1 MPRRVKLAL
10 HWKILIALVLGVAVG
25 LVISLS
31 WGRYTWGALGVGD
44 AANFRAG
51 KAGLRAEVAP
61 PEAGP
66 ALRWLDEAAKAYAPA
81 PGAGPI
87 EAPRNAYTAYVADW
101 VVRGLVP
108 ESASEPSRQARPA
121 SKKTETRENL
131 PPPDGADVP
140 GALAWLRERTEAM
153 ASSADAPAALVAPE
167 NEALR
172 SGLAWLLHDLA
183 RPDPNEE
190 AGFVATAPRFLARLA
205 WFTGELF
212 LRLLKFIAVPVV
224 LCSLVVG
231 ASTMTDVRKL
241 GRVGGT
247 TLGIYIATTAVA
259 IVIGLVLVNVIQ
271 PGSFVSETV
280 RDQLAAER
288 MTDSTTRVKDAVK
301 PDAWAVLLAIVPEN
315 PFAAIASPKFEI
327 LQVVTFALLL
337 GLALGMLAGGKGK
350 AAIDVFDALNEALLK
365 IVTWVMALAPIAV
378 FALIAQTIASTGLGA
393 FAALGAYVGCVVG
406 GLALLLFIEYPLM
419 LRVFARIGVRRFF
432 RAVAPAQ
439 LTAFSTSSS
448 NATLPVSLRCAEE
461 RLGVPKNL
469 ASFVLPL
476 GATINMDGT
485 ALYQAVAAVFI
496 CQLYGVDLS
505 SSEQL
510 MILLT
515 ATLASIGTPGVPGVG
530 LIMIIVILEQLGV
543 ASATTA
549 GGIAVILGVDRILDM
564 CRTTL
569 NVSGD
574 LMTACIVARR
584 EGVLPAEPPETET
597 GSGG

>member
-10 HWKILIALVLGVAVG
+10 HWKILIALVLGIGVG
-25 LVISLS
+25 LLISIT

-51 KAGLRAEVAP
+51 KPGVRAAAP
-61 PEAGP
+61 PSEAGP

-101 VVRGLVP
+101 VVRDVVP
-108 ESASEPSRQARPA
+108 DSSAEPKRRPRPA
-121 SKKTETRENL
+121 SRRAESREDL
-131 PPPDGADVP
+131 PPPEGADVP
-140 GALAWLRERTEAM
+140 GALAWLREHTAAL
-153 ASSADAPAALVAPE
+153 ASSTDAPAALTPPDDEPTRA
-167 NEALR
+167 
-172 SGLAWLLHDLA
+172 GLAWMLHELA
-183 RPDPNEE
+183 RPDPNAE
-190 AGFVATAPRFLARLA
+190 AGFIAKAPRFLARLA

-247 TLGIYIATTAVA
+247 TLGIYIATTAAA
-259 IVIGLVLVNVIQ
+259 IVIGLVLVNVVK
-271 PGSFVSETV
+271 PGSFVSEVV

-288 MTDSTTRVKDAVK
+288 LGESQTRVDTAVK
-301 PDAWAVLLAIVPEN
+301 PDVWAVLLAIVPEN
-315 PFAAIASPKFEI
+315 PFAAIASLKFEI

-350 AAIDVFDALNEALLK
+350 PAIDAFDALNEALLK
-365 IVTWVMALAPIAV
+365 IVSWVMAIAPVAV

-393 FAALGAYVGCVVG
+393 FGALGAYVGCVVG
-406 GLALLLFIEYPLM
+406 GLALVLFVEYPIL
-419 LRVFARIGVRRFF
+419 LRLLAKISPRRFF

-505 SSEQL
+505 TSEQL

-569 NVSGD
+569 NVTGD
-574 LMTACIVARR
+574 LMTLSIVARR
-584 EGVLPAEPPETET
+584 EGVLPDVPPEPDP